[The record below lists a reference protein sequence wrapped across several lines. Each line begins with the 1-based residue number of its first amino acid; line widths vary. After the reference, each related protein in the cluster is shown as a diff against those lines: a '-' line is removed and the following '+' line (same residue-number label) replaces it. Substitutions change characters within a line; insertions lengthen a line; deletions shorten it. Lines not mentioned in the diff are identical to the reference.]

1 MQRLVKQFERESLFV
16 SSTDS
21 DNPYHPALLPL
32 YKHFSTVLY
41 SICSPFTHDPH
52 ELAYIS
58 AARWPGFVQPVLDEH
73 KHNKWLDAET
83 QMNLDDNEVLKPPT
97 EDVRMRLMRLFTPS
111 MTAALE
117 TLYPR
122 LTNASAWARANV
134 PEQSLLTLPFEKSS
148 PSKAR
153 PPQTKTTASSG
164 DVLPRMSKFILVAAF
179 LASTNPAKS
188 DLRMF
193 GRGLDE
199 RKKKRKGY
207 GPRKGS
213 GNSTAKVRSSASR
226 YLRLISCLTEFYRSP
241 SGCLV
246 QLPSRL
252 TDLLRSLAHYS
263 KIMMSI
269 HGLTHHSLRF
279 QGSTRTWR

>member
-1 MQRLVKQFERESLFV
+1 MQGLTKQFEQESLVV

-32 YKHFSTVLY
+32 YKHFSTILY

-73 KHNKWLDAET
+73 KHKMKLWRDKLEADPET
-83 QMNLDDNEVLKPPT
+83 QMNSDENEEVLKPPT

-111 MTAALE
+111 MTVALE
-117 TLYPR
+117 SLYPR

-134 PEQSLLTLPFEKSS
+134 PEPSLLTLPLSQSS

-153 PPQTKTTASSG
+153 PSPMMTQTKTVAGSG
-164 DVLPRMSKFILVAAF
+164 DVLPRMSKFILIAAF

-199 RKKKRKGY
+199 RKKKRKGG

-213 GNSTAKVRSSASR
+213 GKNNISKVRFNASR
-226 YLRLISCLTEFYRSP
+226 
-241 SGCLV
+241 
-246 QLPSRL
+246 
-252 TDLLRSLAHYS
+252 SLFA
-263 KIMMSI
+263 SI
-269 HGLTHHSLRF
+269 
-279 QGSTRTWR
+279 